1 MNNGKSTDI
10 SPLRRPAVRLSLF
23 CALSSLFILSGCVT
37 DDIGKMK
44 WELNELRT
52 DVNRINE
59 KSESMETQF
68 PGQKKQFDKKTHEL
82 EESQKATAETVS
94 DLLIRVQALT
104 SEVQTL
110 TGRVEENKYFS
121 EKSSAEQTEGRN
133 LMLAKLKELETA
145 VEDLKKEFAAQKT
158 APAPAEGKAEK
169 EGAATTATPDK
180 KDETKTSGK
189 EEKTNAKDVYM
200 AGYQAY
206 KDNRSKEAKEKFLSV
221 INSFPE
227 NEYTDNARFWLG
239 ETYYRDENYED
250 AILAYEELFRK
261 NPDSDKIPAA
271 MLKQGLAFFS
281 LKDSK
286 TGKIILEKLIEK
298 YPGSE
303 QAELAKK
310 KLNKPTAPKKK

>member
-1 MNNGKSTDI
+1 MNNGKFTDTA
-10 SPLRRPAVRLSLF
+10 PLRRPAVRLSIF
-23 CALSSLFILSGCVT
+23 FALSSLLIFSGCVT
-37 DDIGKMK
+37 EDIGRMQ
-44 WELNELRT
+44 WELTELRT

-59 KSESMETQF
+59 KSQDIETRF
-68 PGQKKQFDKKTHEL
+68 PGQKQQFDKKSREL
-82 EESQKATAETVS
+82 EDSQKATAETVS

-110 TGRVEENKYFS
+110 TGQVEENKYFS

-133 LMLAKLKELETA
+133 VMLAKLKELETA
-145 VEDLKKEFAAQKT
+145 VEDLKKEIAAQKA
-158 APAPAEGKAEK
+158 APAPAEEK
-169 EGAATTATPDK
+169 TEKYGTAVTPDK
-180 KDETKTSGK
+180 TDKTKTPGK
-189 EEKTNAKDVYM
+189 EEKTNVKDVYM

-221 INSFPE
+221 INSFAE

-281 LKDSK
+281 LKDNK

-310 KLNKPTAPKKK
+310 KLNKPAVPKKK